1 MGKRNAGMLSARV
14 VLRARFKLPEFD
26 VNRTPSSR
34 TLAAA
39 ERCAF
44 LPERPLG
51 AALKAARST
60 LEEMEGAIAAGVASR
75 PALSGQIRG
84 VKEWEGLLDP
94 AKPPPKLEKLV
105 PDFEAEPSK
114 GLQANLTSI
123 LHEFLLLEW
132 SRTAGIE
139 DDICRVSQSGACGS
153 AWLMGQPGGPSAQ
166 A

>member
-1 MGKRNAGMLSARV
+1 MSRLTEILLELPLRRGGMGLRPFAREPAFLAGMLSARV

-60 LEEMEGAIAAGVASR
+60 LEEMEGAIDAGVASR

-84 VKEWEGLLDP
+84 VKEWEGLLVLDGYIYGH
-94 AKPPPKLEKLV
+94 V
-105 PDFEAEPSK
+105 
-114 GLQANLTSI
+114 
-123 LHEFLLLEW
+123 
-132 SRTAGIE
+132 
-139 DDICRVSQSGACGS
+139 
-153 AWLMGQPGGPSAQ
+153 
-166 A
+166 